1 MPETFDY
8 TAEDVA
14 FYYTASLD
22 SVTLVNELVAQ
33 DTRTDDE
40 VDTLRRNVEHLEL
53 MLAKDWWT
61 TEDLTPFEASVAA
74 GRSALS
80 SFGA

>member
-1 MPETFDY
+1 MPETPEY
-8 TAEDVA
+8 TAEQVA

-22 SVTLVNELVAQ
+22 SVTLVDALVAQ
-33 DTRTDDE
+33 DTRDDDE

-61 TEDLTPFEASVAA
+61 DEDLTPFEASVAA
-74 GRSALS
+74 GRPILDAD
-80 SFGA
+80 

>member
-1 MPETFDY
+1 MPETPDY

-14 FYYTASLD
+14 FFYRASLD
-22 SVTLVNELVAQ
+22 SVTLVDALVAQ
-33 DTRTDDE
+33 DTRDDDE

-61 TEDLTPFEASVAA
+61 DEDLTPFEASVAA
-74 GRSALS
+74 GRQILNAD
-80 SFGA
+80 

>member
-1 MPETFDY
+1 MPGAPEY

-22 SVTLVNELVAQ
+22 SVTLVDALVAQ
-33 DTRTDDE
+33 DTRDDDE

-61 TEDLTPFEASVAA
+61 DEDLTPFEASVAA
-74 GRSALS
+74 GRPILDAD
-80 SFGA
+80 

>member
-1 MPETFDY
+1 MPETPDY

-22 SVTLVNELVAQ
+22 SVTLVDALVAQ
-33 DTRTDDE
+33 DTRDDDE

-74 GRSALS
+74 GRPLLPTE
-80 SFGA
+80 

>member
-1 MPETFDY
+1 MPETPTY

-14 FYYTASLD
+14 FYYRASLD
-22 SVTLVNELVAQ
+22 SVALVDALVAQ

-40 VDTLRRNVEHLEL
+40 VDTLRRNVEHLES

-61 TEDLTPFEASVAA
+61 DEDLTPFQASVAA
-74 GRSALS
+74 GRPLLPAN
-80 SFGA
+80 

>member
-1 MPETFDY
+1 MPETHSY

-14 FYYTASLD
+14 FYYRASLD
-22 SVTLVNELVAQ
+22 SVTVVNELVAQ

-40 VDTLRRNVEHLEL
+40 VGALRRNVEHLEL

-61 TEDLTPFEASVAA
+61 DEDLTPFEASVAA
-74 GRSALS
+74 GRPLLDAD
-80 SFGA
+80 

>member
-1 MPETFDY
+1 MPETPDY

-14 FYYTASLD
+14 FYYTASLE
-22 SVTLVNELVAQ
+22 SVTLVNELVTQ

-61 TEDLTPFEASVAA
+61 DEDLTPFEASVAA
-74 GRSALS
+74 GRPLLDAS
-80 SFGA
+80 

>member
-1 MPETFDY
+1 MPETFTY
-8 TAEDVA
+8 TTEDVERH
-14 FYYTASLD
+14 YNASLD

-61 TEDLTPFEASVAA
+61 TEDLAPFQASVAA
-74 GRSALS
+74 GRPLLPTE
-80 SFGA
+80 

>member
-1 MPETFDY
+1 MPETPEY

-22 SVTLVNELVAQ
+22 SVTLVDALVAQ
-33 DTRTDDE
+33 DTRDDDE

-53 MLAKDWWT
+53 MLTKDWWT
-61 TEDLTPFEASVAA
+61 DEDLTPFEASVAA
-74 GRSALS
+74 GRPILDAD
-80 SFGA
+80 

>member
-1 MPETFDY
+1 MPEISGY

-14 FYYTASLD
+14 FYYRASLD
-22 SVTLVNELVAQ
+22 SVTLVNALVAQ
-33 DTRTDDE
+33 DTRDDDE

-61 TEDLTPFEASVAA
+61 DEDLAPFEASVAA
-74 GRSALS
+74 GRPLLDA
-80 SFGA
+80 G

>member
-1 MPETFDY
+1 MPETPEY

-22 SVTLVNELVAQ
+22 SVTLVDALVAQ
-33 DTRTDDE
+33 DIRNDDE

-53 MLAKDWWT
+53 MLTKDWWT
-61 TEDLTPFEASVAA
+61 DEDLTPFEASVAA
-74 GRSALS
+74 GRPILDAD
-80 SFGA
+80 

>member
-1 MPETFDY
+1 MPETPDY
-8 TAEDVA
+8 TAKDVA
-14 FYYTASLD
+14 FYYTASLE

-61 TEDLTPFEASVAA
+61 TEDLVPFEASVAA
-74 GRSALS
+74 GRPLL
-80 SFGA
+80 GAD

>member
-1 MPETFDY
+1 MPETPEH

-14 FYYTASLD
+14 FYYRASLE

-33 DTRTDDE
+33 ATHTDDE

-61 TEDLTPFEASVAA
+61 DEDLTPFEASVAA

>member
-1 MPETFDY
+1 MPETFEY

-22 SVTLVNELVAQ
+22 SVTLVDALVAQ
-33 DTRTDDE
+33 DTRDDDE

-61 TEDLTPFEASVAA
+61 DEDLTPFEASVAA
-74 GRSALS
+74 GRPILDAD
-80 SFGA
+80 

>member
-1 MPETFDY
+1 MPNTPSY

-22 SVTLVNELVAQ
+22 SVTLVDALVAQ
-33 DTRTDDE
+33 ETRTDEE
-40 VDTLRRNVEHLEL
+40 VETLRRNVEHLEL

-61 TEDLTPFEASVAA
+61 DEDLTPFQTSVAA
-74 GRSALS
+74 GRPLLPTE
-80 SFGA
+80 